1 MNKNGVAQTA
11 YRGAYLAVA
20 AIALLCNIGLIGGGE
35 FAFKAFFFT
44 DFFNWALV
52 MSIIATACALA
63 ENIRAVKS
71 GKSGYPEKFPLLR
84 FCTACSML
92 FCFLLGAF
100 FLDRVGNDRL
110 TDSVSYGSVF
120 PGMFTAGYWT
130 NVGAVLP
137 RFVAPVMY
145 FIGFLLF
152 EERGK
157 TRGIYSTLAILP
169 PTVFYFFDL
178 FFGMIMSAA
187 CGGTEGLLGK
197 GLYGEAYPYFFQ
209 DSALTFTGWYW
220 MLLWPTIFGVSLM
233 ILNNI
238 VFTLSRISRN
248 AEGRLVVDRKSK
260 PDEDGMRDCLHG
272 FIARRA
278 AKRASGS
285 DADERR
291 TNEADGEKD

>member
-1 MNKNGVAQTA
+1 MKNSVAAQIA
-11 YRGAYLAVA
+11 FRGAYLAVA
-20 AIALLCNIGLIGGGE
+20 VIALLCSIGLIGGE
-35 FAFKAFFFT
+35 IFAFRAFFFT
-44 DFFNWALV
+44 DFFNWALI
-52 MSIIATACALA
+52 MSIIATAGALA
-63 ENIRAVKS
+63 ENISAANRGENGFPK
-71 GKSGYPEKFPLLR
+71 KFALLR

-110 TDSVSYGSVF
+110 TASESYGSIF

-137 RFVAPVMY
+137 RFVCPVMY

-157 TRGIYSTLAILP
+157 TRGIYSTIAILP

-187 CGGTEGLLGK
+187 CGGTDGLIGK
-197 GLYGEAYPYFFQ
+197 GLYGIAYPYFFQ

-238 VFTLSRISRN
+238 VFTLSRTRRN
-248 AEGRLVVDRKSK
+248 AEGRLTVDRKSK
-260 PDEDGMRDCLHG
+260 PDEEGMCDCLHG
-272 FIARRA
+272 FVTKRA
-278 AKRASGS
+278 AKRAAK
-285 DADERR
+285 ADP
-291 TNEADGEKD
+291 NGEKSDKS

>member
-1 MNKNGVAQTA
+1 MKHGIAAQVAF
-11 YRGAYLAVA
+11 RGAYLSVA
-20 AIALLCNIGLIGGGE
+20 LIALLCNIGLIGGE
-35 FAFKAFFFT
+35 TFSFRAFFFT

-52 MSIIATACALA
+52 MSIIATAGALA
-63 ENIRAVKS
+63 ENMSAAKAGENRFPK
-71 GKSGYPEKFPLLR
+71 KFALLR

-100 FLDRVGNDRL
+100 FLDRVGNHRL
-110 TDSVSYGSVF
+110 TDSESYGSVF
-120 PGMFTAGYWT
+120 PGMFTAGYWS
-130 NVGAVLP
+130 NVAVVLP

-145 FIGFLLF
+145 FISFLLF

-157 TRGIYSTLAILP
+157 TRGIYSTIAILP

-187 CGGTEGLLGK
+187 CGGTEGLLEK
-197 GLYGEAYPYFFQ
+197 GLYGVAYPYFFQ

-238 VFTLSRISRN
+238 VFTISRISRN
-248 AEGRLVVDRKSK
+248 ADGKFVVDRKSK
-260 PDEDGMRDCLHG
+260 PDESELCDCLHG
-272 FIARRA
+272 IAVRHA
-278 AKRASGS
+278 AKKAAKN
-285 DADERR
+285 ADK
-291 TNEADGEKD
+291 TDGNGFGDESK

>member
-1 MNKNGVAQTA
+1 MNKNGVAQIA
-11 YRGAYLAVA
+11 FRGAYLAVA
-20 AIALLCNIGLIGGGE
+20 VIALLCNIGLIGEETFE
-35 FAFKAFFFT
+35 FKIFFFT
-44 DFFNWALV
+44 DFFNWALI
-52 MSIIATACALA
+52 MSIVAMSGALA
-63 ENIRAVKS
+63 ENIRSAKA
-71 GKSGYPEKFPLLR
+71 GELGYPKKFALLR

-110 TDSVSYGSVF
+110 TDSTSYGSVF
-120 PGMFTAGYWT
+120 PGMFTAGYWA
-130 NVGAVLP
+130 NVAVVLP
-137 RFVAPVMY
+137 RFIAPAMY

-187 CGGTEGLLGK
+187 CGGTDGLIEK
-197 GLYGEAYPYFFQ
+197 GLYGAAYPYFFQ

-238 VFTLSRISRN
+238 VFTLSRTFRN
-248 AEGRLVVDRKSK
+248 ADGKLTVDRKSK
-260 PDEDGMRDCLHG
+260 PDENGMCDCLHG
-272 FIARRA
+272 FVVKRATKRA
-278 AKRASGS
+278 AKTGS
-285 DADERR
+285 DDEN
-291 TNEADGEKD
+291 T